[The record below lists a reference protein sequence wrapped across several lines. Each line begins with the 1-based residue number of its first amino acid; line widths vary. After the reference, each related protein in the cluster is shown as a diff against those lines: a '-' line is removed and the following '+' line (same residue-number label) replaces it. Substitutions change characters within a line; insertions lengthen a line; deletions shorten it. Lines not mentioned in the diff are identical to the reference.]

1 MKIIKVYTLLISL
14 LLLVSCDSEKP
25 QKTKAVEKEI
35 VVKTLPLKQV
45 MYKDVKSYFG
55 TLKFSKSTNFVA
67 QQSGIITKLNA
78 VPGQE
83 VKQGEL
89 IAIYPPTNHHL
100 QIEQAKIQ
108 QQKTQQDYNR
118 QKELFAVG
126 AVTAASLEDY
136 KAQLDLETK
145 TLEQLERVNT
155 ITAPFH
161 GVITQV
167 HANVGQEISMDMP
180 IFSMA
185 QAGQLEVDFY
195 VTPKDILDIR
205 LDASVFFDK
214 GDEKIKGTI
223 TKKSLQLDERRRA
236 YLVTASFQNNAVVYV
251 GDTIDIMVETGTAV
265 ECIWIPIEA
274 FRKQGNSYYVF
285 VLEGDK
291 AIQKRITIGKR
302 NEQQVQVIK
311 GLKEGDQ
318 LITAGIDK
326 LKDNVLVQVA
336 L

>member
-14 LLLVSCDSEKP
+14 LLLVSCNSEKP
-25 QKTKAVEKEI
+25 QKTKAIEKEI

-100 QIEQAKIQ
+100 QIEQVKIQ

-214 GDEKIKGTI
+214 GDEKIKGKI

-285 VLEGDK
+285 VLDGDK